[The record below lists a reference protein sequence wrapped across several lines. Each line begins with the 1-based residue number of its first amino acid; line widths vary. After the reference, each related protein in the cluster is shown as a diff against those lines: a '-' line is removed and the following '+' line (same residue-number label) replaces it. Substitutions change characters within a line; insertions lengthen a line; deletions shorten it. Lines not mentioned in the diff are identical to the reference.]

1 MISHVCRFSRVQVE
15 GRVGFDG
22 RASDRPSWRFA
33 GVAPFCKLAAVTIV
47 VLSVQKMHTPD
58 EPAAEMEWFCSGNE
72 LALVGCPIPYVDLT
86 HTFSL
91 TELRG
96 FSTIESLIRVV
107 FVPKTVFS
115 GPRSRMAVTSR
126 HRW

>member
-1 MISHVCRFSRVQVE
+1 MQLCKGAFS
-15 GRVGFDG
+15 
-22 RASDRPSWRFA
+22 A
-33 GVAPFCKLAAVTIV
+33 GKFV
-47 VLSVQKMHTPD
+47 SS
-58 EPAAEMEWFCSGNE
+58 ESCSGNE
-72 LALVGCPIPYVDLT
+72 LALAGCPIPYVDLT

-107 FVPKTVFS
+107 FVPKLVFC

-126 HRW
+126 HWW